1 MKSIYSF
8 LSILMPIFL
17 GVIPTRGN
25 TYYFSAVNGDDTR
38 SAVQAQQAVTPWR
51 SLKKLNEIFGQLR
64 PGDSV
69 LLKRG
74 DIFYGS
80 IVVAQSGAAGNP
92 IYIGAYG
99 QGNDPVVSGFHRLD
113 GWKNIGQ
120 NIWQSACPECGL
132 RVNMVTINDKVQP
145 MGRYPATGYL
155 TIQSHSGNTSIT
167 GDNLPADWTGG
178 DIVIRKNRF
187 VIDRAT
193 IVSQQG
199 NTITYKGTSYY
210 QPTDKFG
217 YFIQNSIKTLKA
229 DGDWYYDP
237 NAHVINMY
245 FGGNPQQNIMAS
257 SVDPLV
263 DIRGKNYLVFKG
275 IAFLGSN
282 GNGFNLANAAN
293 ITISYCRIFFAGLD
307 AIDGM
312 QANNLTIDHDVID
325 YSNDCGILL
334 NGSGSQITDCT
345 IRHSGTIPGM
355 GRGEHSY
362 IGVQLD
368 GNNNTVQYCT
378 VDTSGYCG
386 IFFWHSNGTTIK
398 NNKIDYFCFLEDD
411 GGGIYTWSGDIDSAT
426 VRNAGI
432 ISGNIILNG
441 VTAPDGTDKAHA
453 AIANGIYLDENTSG
467 IEVTNNSIAHC
478 TSGIFLQDAHE
489 ATVKGNTIYDNSA
502 QIEIRHALDKGT
514 LRNNEIAGNTA
525 VAAKSGQVVLLMSSG
540 VTSGVGGNVASFAG
554 IHDNK
559 YGQSGSSTFYRA
571 VTRQNNQN
579 VQDKGALQDWQS
591 KYGKDA
597 NSVQSTSSGSI
608 RFEYNDS
615 KSIKSVSLDGT
626 YKDLTGKTFQGKV
639 DLPPYSSKILVKQ

>member
-17 GVIPTRGN
+17 GILPVRGN
-25 TYYFSAVNGDDTR
+25 TYYFSSINGDDSR
-38 SAVQAQQAVTPWR
+38 SAAQAQQAATPWR
-51 SLKKLNEIFGQLR
+51 TLKKLNEVFGQLR

-74 DIFYGS
+74 ETFYGS
-80 IVVAQSGAAGNP
+80 IIATQSGAAGNP

-99 QGNDPVVSGFHRLD
+99 QGNDPQVSGFHRLE
-113 GWKNIGQ
+113 GWKNIGEH
-120 NIWQSACPECGL
+120 IWQSACPECGL
-132 RVNMVTINDKVQP
+132 RVNMVIINDRVQP
-145 MGRYPATGYL
+145 MGRYPNTGYL
-155 TIQSHSGNTSIT
+155 TIASHSDNSSLT
-167 GDNLPADWTGG
+167 GDNLPADFTGG
-178 DIVIRKNRF
+178 DLIIRKNRF
-187 VIDRAT
+187 VIDRTT

-199 NTITYKGTSYY
+199 NTLTYKGQSYY

-217 YFIQNSIKTLKA
+217 YFIQNHIKTLNR

-245 FGGNPQQNIMAS
+245 FSDNPSQNIMAS
-257 SVDPLV
+257 SVDPLA
-263 DIRGKNYLVFKG
+263 DIHGKSYLVFRG
-275 IAFLGSN
+275 LAFLGSN
-282 GNGFNLANAAN
+282 GNGVNLSDAAN
-293 ITISYCRIFFAGLD
+293 ITISNCRIFFSGLD
-307 AIDGM
+307 GIDGLR
-312 QANNLTIDHDVID
+312 ANNLTIDHDAID
-325 YSNDCGILL
+325 YSNDCGVLL
-334 NGSGSQITDCT
+334 NGSDNQITDCT

-368 GNNNTVQYCT
+368 GNNNTVQYCII
-378 VDTSGYCG
+378 DTSGYCG
-386 IFFWHSNGTTIK
+386 VLFWHSSATTIK

-411 GGGIYTWSGDIDSAT
+411 GGGVYTWSGDIDSAK
-426 VRNAGI
+426 VRDAGV

-467 IEVTNNSIAHC
+467 IEVTNNTIAHC

-489 ATVKGNTIYDNSA
+489 ATVKGNTVFDNNA

-514 LRNNEIAGNTA
+514 LRNNEISDNTA
-525 VAAKSGQVVLLMSSG
+525 VAAKGGQVVLLMSSG
-540 VTSGVGGNVASFAG
+540 VTSGVGGNVAAFAG
-554 IHDNK
+554 IHDNH
-559 YGQSGSSTFYRA
+559 YAQAGGGSFYKA

-579 VQDKGALQDWQS
+579 VQDKGALGDWQS

-597 NSVQSTSSGSI
+597 TSVQSNASGL
-608 RFEYNDS
+608 RLEYNGT
-615 KSIKSVSLDGT
+615 KTPKTVALDGT
-626 YKDLTGKTFQGKV
+626 YRNPAGKSFEGQLTLQ
-639 DLPPYSSKILVKQ
+639 PYTSEILMRQ

>member
-1 MKSIYSF
+1 
-8 LSILMPIFL
+8 MPIFL
-17 GVIPTRGN
+17 GIIPARGN
-25 TYYFSAVNGDDTR
+25 TYYFSAGNGDDTR
-38 SAVQAQQAVTPWR
+38 SPAQAQQAGTPWR
-51 SLKKLNEIFGQLR
+51 SLKKLNEAFGQLK
-64 PGDSV
+64 PGDSL

-80 IVVAQSGAAGNP
+80 IVANQSGTAGNP

-99 QGNDPVVSGFHRLD
+99 QGNDPVISGFHRLD

-120 NIWQSACPECGL
+120 NIWQAACPECGL
-132 RVNMVTINDKVQP
+132 RVNMVIINDKVQP

-155 TIQSHSGNTSIT
+155 TIESHSANTSIT
-167 GDNLPADWTGG
+167 GDNLSTDWTGG
-178 DIVIRKNRF
+178 DVIIRKNRF
-187 VIDRAT
+187 VIDHAT

-199 NTITYKGTSYY
+199 NTITYKGASYY

-217 YFIQNSIKTLKA
+217 YFIQNNIKTLKS

-245 FGGNPQQNIMAS
+245 FNGNPQPNIMAS

-263 DIRGKNYLVFKG
+263 DIKGRSYLVFKG
-275 IAFLGSN
+275 LSFLGSN
-282 GNGFNLANAAN
+282 GNGFSLADAAN
-293 ITISYCRIFFAGLD
+293 IVISYCRIFFAGLD
-307 AIDGM
+307 GIDGTH
-312 QANNLTIDHDVID
+312 ANNLTIDHVAID

-334 NGSGSQITDCT
+334 NGSGSQITDCA

-362 IGVQLD
+362 IGVQID
-368 GNNNTVQYCT
+368 GNNNSVQYST
-378 VDTSGYCG
+378 IDTSGYCG
-386 IFFWHSNGTTIK
+386 VLFWHSNGTTIK

-411 GGGIYTWSGDIDSAT
+411 GGGVYTWSGDIDSAT
-426 VRNAGI
+426 VRNAGV

-467 IEVTNNSIAHC
+467 IEVSNNAIAHC

-489 ATVKGNTIYDNSA
+489 VTVKGNTVYDNNA

-514 LRNNEIAGNTA
+514 LRNNDIAGNTA
-525 VAAKSGQVVLLMSSG
+525 VAAKSGQVVLLISAG
-540 VTSGVGGNVASFAG
+540 VTSGVGGNVAAFAG
-554 IHDNK
+554 VHDNH
-559 YGQSGSSTFYRA
+559 YATGSGGTFYRL

-579 VQDKGALQDWQS
+579 LQDKGGLGDWQS

-597 NSVQSTSSGSI
+597 NSVQATPSGGI

-615 KSIKSVSLDGT
+615 KSVKSVSLDGS
-626 YKDLTGKTFQGKV
+626 YKDPSGKTFQGQV
-639 DLPPYSSKILVKQ
+639 DLEPYSSEILIKQ